1 MGWTEGLIGMG
12 GRTVSGEKT
21 RGDGGCR
28 RGEESAMA
36 EKGGEIDSRRQQRN
50 NQRSGIQRMDMTVG
64 EKEKAERVGARAVTT
79 LDDG

>member
-1 MGWTEGLIGMG
+1 MG

-28 RGEESAMA
+28 RGEAESAMA
-36 EKGGEIDSRRQQRN
+36 EREDGIDSRRQQRN
-50 NQRSGIQRMDMTVG
+50 NQRSGIQKMDMAVR
-64 EKEKAERVGARAVTT
+64 EKEEAERVGARTVTT